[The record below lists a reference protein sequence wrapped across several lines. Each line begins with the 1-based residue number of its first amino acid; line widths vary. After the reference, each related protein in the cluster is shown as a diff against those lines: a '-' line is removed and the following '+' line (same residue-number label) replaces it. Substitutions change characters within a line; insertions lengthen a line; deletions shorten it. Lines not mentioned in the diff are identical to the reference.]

1 MKTTIQIS
9 KDTKKKLFTFINQ
22 LERELKK
29 RITYD
34 EAIQFLLEHRKIIV
48 DKKSFIENIEQFEG
62 ILDEGEGKRL
72 LKQLREKER
81 ERENRLEKQIN
92 SD

>member
-1 MKTTIQIS
+1 MATTIQIS
-9 KDTKKKLFTFINQ
+9 EDTKKKLFTLINQ
-22 LERELKK
+22 LERKWKK

-34 EAIQFLLEHRKIIV
+34 EAIKYLLENRKIVV
-48 DKKSFIENIEQFEG
+48 DKGNFIKNIEKFEG
-62 ILDEGEGKRL
+62 ILEEGEGKEL
-72 LKQLREKER
+72 LKQLRKEER

>member
-1 MKTTIQIS
+1 MATTIQIS
-9 KDTKKKLFTFINQ
+9 EDTKKKLFTLINQ
-22 LERELKK
+22 LERKWKK

-34 EAIQFLLEHRKIIV
+34 EAIKYLLENRKIVV
-48 DKKSFIENIEQFEG
+48 DKENFIKNIEKFEG
-62 ILDEGEGKRL
+62 ILEEGEGKEL
-72 LKQLREKER
+72 LKQLRKEDR

>member
-1 MKTTIQIS
+1 MATTIQIS
-9 KDTKKKLFTFINQ
+9 EDTKRKLFTLINQ

-48 DKKSFIENIEQFEG
+48 DKESFIKNIEQFEG
-62 ILDEGEGKRL
+62 ILDKGEGRKF
-72 LKQLREKER
+72 LKELREKER